1 MSKTHSLVARQFDD
15 LEQQAEADSL
25 GMWVF
30 LATEVLFFGGMFA
43 AFMIYRSAY
52 SDVFAQASKEM
63 AVVLGGINTGV
74 LLLSSL
80 TVVLAVYAVKEND
93 RRGLMRNLIFTIL
106 LGLTFLVLKSIEY
119 TEHAEN
125 HLVPGIDFQYHG
137 LDSQRAQI
145 YFFMYYVM
153 TGIHALHM
161 LIGIGVMSVML
172 YGAYRNKYN
181 SQYYM
186 PIEVSGLYWHFVDIV
201 WIFLYPMI
209 YLIDVHK

>member
-1 MSKTHSLVARQFDD
+1 MSKAHSIVAHQFDD
-15 LEQQAEADSL
+15 IEQQAEADSL

-43 AFMIYRSAY
+43 AFMVYRSSYPA
-52 SDVFAQASKEM
+52 VFAQASKEM
-63 AVVLGGINTGV
+63 AVAIGGINTGV

-80 TVVLAVYAVKEND
+80 TVVLSVYAVKEND
-93 RRGLMRNLIFTIL
+93 RRGLIRNLLFTIL
-106 LGLTFLVLKSIEY
+106 LGVTFLVLKGVEY
-119 TEHAEN
+119 TEHIQH
-125 HLVPGIDFQYHG
+125 HLLPGFDFQYHG
-137 LDSQRAQI
+137 LDPDRAQI

-161 LIGIGVMSVML
+161 LIGVGVMSVML
-172 YGAYRNKYN
+172 YGAYRNKYDSVN
-181 SQYYM
+181 YM
-186 PIEVSGLYWHFVDIV
+186 SIEVSGLYWHFVDIV